1 MGLSGRTDVA
11 SVVIGAGIMG
21 VSAAFFLGE
30 LGQDVVLLDRGAVG
44 DEASGRN
51 AGSLSL
57 QNKPYP
63 IIPLCRAGIDTWKE
77 LETEVGGLGF
87 VQSGGFRV
95 AETDDQA
102 KYLDVDLSERN
113 RYGLGIGRVSPR
125 EVRAMAPYLS
135 EDLTAVNHCK
145 WDSYVDARVATQRIA
160 QAAAS
165 RGVEI
170 LPQTPATGIHV
181 ERGRVVVHTQ
191 DGVFVC
197 RKLLVAA
204 GIWTKDIAAWL
215 GVSLPINLR
224 INQMIVTPRLPHF
237 IHHMITHA
245 AGNLTLKQVDCGSVL
260 VGGGWPGDGDLAAN
274 LKRPRYMSV
283 IGNAQAAVRV
293 VPSLANVEAIRTW
306 AGFDGRTE
314 DQLPLL
320 GALPGYDDVFVASS
334 CFGGYVAGPFI
345 GKLMAQAM
353 AGQKPEMALEAFSPR
368 RYGEALAAGPK
379 EGAC

>member
-1 MGLSGRTDVA
+1 MACLTDVE

-21 VSAAFFLGE
+21 VSAAFYLGV
-30 LGQDVVLLDRGAVG
+30 LGQDVVLLDRKAVG

-63 IIPLCRAGIDTWKE
+63 IVPLCKAGIDTWEE
-77 LETEVGGLGF
+77 LEREIGGLGF

-95 AETDDQA
+95 AETADQA
-102 KYLDVDLSERN
+102 KYLDSDLVERN
-113 RYGLGIGRVSPR
+113 RYGLGIRRLAPS
-125 EVRAMAPYLS
+125 EVRAMAPYLAKN
-135 EDLTAVNHCK
+135 LAAVNYCT

-160 QAAAS
+160 LGAAS
-165 RGVEI
+165 RGVRI
-170 LPQTPATGIHV
+170 VAQTPATGIGIEQGH
-181 ERGRVVVHTQ
+181 RILVHTSN
-191 DGVFVC
+191 GTYRC
-197 RKLLVAA
+197 RRLLVTA
-204 GIWTKDIAAWL
+204 GIWTKDIAQWL
-215 GVSLPINLR
+215 GISLPINLR

-274 LKRPRYMSV
+274 VKRPRYMSV

-293 VPSLANVEAIRTW
+293 VPELANVEAIRTW

-314 DQLPLL
+314 DQLPIL
-320 GALPGYDDVFVASS
+320 GALPGHNNLFVASS

-353 AGQKPEMALEAFSPR
+353 SGEVPEMSLDAFSPR
-368 RYGEALAAGPK
+368 RYESGEAERVK
-379 EGAC
+379 ETTC